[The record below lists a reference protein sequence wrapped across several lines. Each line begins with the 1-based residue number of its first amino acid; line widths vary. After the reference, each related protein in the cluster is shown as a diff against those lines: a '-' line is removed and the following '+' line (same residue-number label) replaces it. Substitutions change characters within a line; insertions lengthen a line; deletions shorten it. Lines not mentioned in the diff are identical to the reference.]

1 MSASTRSSTAAATA
15 PPPRATAVRR
25 LGRFQLA
32 RLFGKSER
40 TMAWLAT
47 DIRSGQEVVLV
58 LPRTP
63 PADDAAADLWM
74 HRVRKAGRLDHPNLA
89 PVRC

>member
-1 MSASTRSSTAAATA
+1 MSASIRSTPAAAA
-15 PPPRATAVRR
+15 VPPPPRAAAVRR

-32 RLFGKSER
+32 RLLGKSER
-40 TMAWLAT
+40 TMAWQAT

-63 PADDAAADLWM
+63 PPDEASADVWM
-74 HRVRKAGRLDHPNLA
+74 QRVRKAGRLDPCDGA
-89 PVRC
+89 R